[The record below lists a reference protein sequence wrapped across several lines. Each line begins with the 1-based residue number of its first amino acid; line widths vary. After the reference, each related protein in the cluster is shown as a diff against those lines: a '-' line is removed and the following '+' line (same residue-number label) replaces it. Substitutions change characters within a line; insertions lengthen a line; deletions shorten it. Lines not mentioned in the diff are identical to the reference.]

1 MHKIERRECLI
12 LAFPVQRRLIAELP
26 AGTTCICDS
35 QAMPKCGERMSKCQR
50 TKIAA
55 QHEIQLRRPSGRLR
69 FANPADA
76 ERIKEGF
83 EKAGLSH

>member
-26 AGTTCICDS
+26 VWHNVHMRFSSHA
-35 QAMPKCGERMSKCQR
+35 KVRRENELVQR

-76 ERIKEGF
+76 EKIKEGF